1 MEVGGIVGTLDD
13 EIEVDEEEDPRPSGG
28 GDDGDQWRSQKL
40 WTGGAGPKSFNHK
53 ITECSLFV

>member
-28 GDDGDQWRSQKL
+28 GDDGDDERC
-40 WTGGAGPKSFNHK
+40 T
-53 ITECSLFV
+53 

>member
-13 EIEVDEEEDPRPSGG
+13 EIEVDEEEDPWPSDG

-40 WTGGAGPKSFNHK
+40 WT
-53 ITECSLFV
+53 